1 MNSAQKKK
9 LAALVLERLREAG
22 LQTSS
27 HILPRTD
34 TISIGQLSPT
44 LELIARNGFEAV
56 VRSRSRQGERYYNK
70 RRPRHQRAGLARFKY
85 DPAPR
90 DNQDRIHLNLLT
102 CCSYY
107 DANGGEK
114 WEQVWICL
122 DKDMAMKMLVLGTLP

>member
-9 LAALVLERLREAG
+9 LAALVLERLRAAG

-27 HILPRTD
+27 HILRWTE
-34 TISIGQLSPT
+34 TISIGQLGPT
-44 LELIARNGFEAV
+44 LDLLARNGFEAV
-56 VRSRSRQGERYYNK
+56 TRHRSRQGERHYNK

-90 DNQDRIHLNLLT
+90 DNKGRIHLNLLT
-102 CCSYY
+102 CCSYH

-114 WEQVWICL
+114 WEQVWVAL
-122 DKDMAMKMLVLGTLP
+122 DKDTAMKMLVLGTLP